1 MNPANKIFSFR
12 EKMKNFIIRQNIL
25 STIASVT
32 IAIAAGTVIKSLV
45 SDIIFPLYDYLAK
58 DKTNYKGINK
68 KNYDPISYFH
78 LLYFGKEFINFIIVL
93 VSTFIFIYFFMS
105 YVFNINRTEIENENI
120 DKTVKTNTSVTR

>member
-1 MNPANKIFSFR
+1 MNPSNKIFSFR
-12 EKMKNFIIRQNIL
+12 EKMKKFIIRQNIL

-58 DKTNYKGINK
+58 DKANYKGINK

-105 YVFNINRTEIENENI
+105 YVFNINRKEIENENI